1 MFLIMATLL
10 FAAFALNVA
19 MGSFGVSPV
28 LGDVG
33 EMLLLFAASLA
44 FVAAVL
50 KREAA
55 AKEDNN
61 QKTQGRNQDE

>member
-1 MFLIMATLL
+1 MYLILAIILFGS
-10 FAAFALNVA
+10 FAANVA
-19 MGSFGVSPV
+19 MGSFGKTPF

-44 FVAAVL
+44 FVAAIL

-55 AKEDNN
+55 RKSKDNS
-61 QKTQGRNQDE
+61 KS

>member
-1 MFLIMATLL
+1 MYLSLAIALFGS
-10 FAAFALNVA
+10 FAANVA
-19 MGSFGVSPV
+19 MGSIGEAPF

-44 FVAAVL
+44 FVAAIL

-55 AKEDNN
+55 KKSKD
-61 QKTQGRNQDE
+61 KSKS